1 MPSNNDPHVDDMEK
15 VLLGAEKFI
24 QKWFKD
30 TVDLFN
36 SEVKSDKPVDHLCIT
51 SLTVSITYVKAIIIL
66 LSNGIRMPV
75 KALLRVLFE
84 LAAKLAW
91 CLGCPDEAPDPD
103 KLIEEKIRR
112 WSKSSVKE
120 KVKILNDFEEFWP
133 RDAIPELKTRRE
145 DFETLLK
152 DLEDVKE
159 LPRFKQLAQQL
170 PGDGVLELYAR
181 CYSKFN
187 DAVHLDISS
196 LGNRVKEDGRKLFV
210 GFDSEEPV
218 EDLIRYCV
226 LMERIIFFLVRSNY
240 DWDTKQLMK
249 DKI

>member
-1 MPSNNDPHVDDMEK
+1 MEK
-15 VLLGAEKFI
+15 VLSDAEKFI
-24 QKWFKD
+24 KKWFND

-84 LAAKLAW
+84 LGAKLSW
-91 CLGCPDEAPDPD
+91 CLQCPDESTDSD
-103 KLIEEKIRR
+103 ELVEEKIRR

-120 KVKILNDFEEFWP
+120 RVKILKDFEQFWP
-133 RDAIPELKTRRE
+133 RDAIHELKTRCE
-145 DFETLLK
+145 DFEKLLK
-152 DLEDVKE
+152 ALDDDKE
-159 LPRFKQLAQQL
+159 LPKFKHLVGQL
-170 PGDGVLELYAR
+170 PGDEVLELYTR

-196 LGNRVKEDGRKLFV
+196 LGDRVKEDGRKLFV

-218 EDLIRYCV
+218 EDLIHYCV
-226 LMERIIFFLVRSNY
+226 LIERIIFFLVRSNY
-240 DWDTKQLMK
+240 NWDTKELMK

>member
-1 MPSNNDPHVDDMEK
+1 MPSNNNLHVDDMKLLSSAEGFIEK
-15 VLLGAEKFI
+15 WL
-24 QKWFKD
+24 KD
-30 TVDLFN
+30 TANLFD
-36 SEVKSDKPVDHLCIT
+36 SEVKSNKPVDHLCIT
-51 SLTVSITYVKAIIIL
+51 SLTVSITYVKAIIML
-66 LSNGIRMPV
+66 LSNGVRMPV
-75 KALLRVLFE
+75 KALLRVIFE

-91 CLGCPDEAPDPD
+91 CLRCPDESPDSD
-103 KLIEEKIRR
+103 ELVEEKIRR

-120 KVKILNDFEEFWP
+120 RVKILNDFEEFWP
-133 RDAIPELKTRRE
+133 RDAIHELKTRRE
-145 DFETLLK
+145 DFEKLLK
-152 DLEDVKE
+152 ALDGVKE
-159 LPRFKQLAQQL
+159 LPTFKQLVGQL
-170 PGDGVLELYAR
+170 PGDGVLELYTR

-240 DWDTKQLMK
+240 NWDTKQLMK